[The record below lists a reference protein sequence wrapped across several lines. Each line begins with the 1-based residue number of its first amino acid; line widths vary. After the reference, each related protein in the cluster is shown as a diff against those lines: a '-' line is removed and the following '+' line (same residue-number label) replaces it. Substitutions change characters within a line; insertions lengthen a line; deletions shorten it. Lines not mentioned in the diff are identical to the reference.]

1 MCTYIYT
8 LHKDCMHRQYQNTF
22 KCVSARG
29 GIPGRASVA
38 LTLDRTV
45 HLPDAL
51 PWEAPDPMCREK
63 TKVATRPV
71 SGRCWMC
78 TRRERE
84 LRALEKGAQQA
95 REGASTA
102 AGVRTSILGL
112 EQLVASTKP
121 LDLDD

>member
-8 LHKDCMHRQYQNTF
+8 LHKDCMHKQYQNTF

-29 GIPGRASVA
+29 NVLNRSSRG

-45 HLPDAL
+45 HLPDVL
-51 PWEAPDPMCREK
+51 PREVPDPTCDEK

-71 SGRCWMC
+71 NGHCRACM
-78 TRRERE
+78 RREKE
-84 LRALEKGAQQA
+84 LRALERGDQRA
-95 REGASTA
+95 REGTNTA

-112 EQLVASTKP
+112 EQLVAATKP
-121 LDLDD
+121 LDLDE